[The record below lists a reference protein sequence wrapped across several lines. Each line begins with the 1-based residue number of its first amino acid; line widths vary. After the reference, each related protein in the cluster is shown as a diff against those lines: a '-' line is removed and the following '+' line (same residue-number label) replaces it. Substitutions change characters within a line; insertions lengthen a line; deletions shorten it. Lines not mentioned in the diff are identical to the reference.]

1 MNLNVKRERSIN
13 DFLMQ
18 KLPAEEKKSAIPAL
32 NLFTIVRYFF
42 LSLNSEKLPP
52 LLSLLPASSLL
63 LVLFSILWLC
73 LYALD
78 SSCEWSLMD
87 LCVRRVESSSSVI
100 RCRISSSWFL
110 KKNIFQ
116 AIIHHCHSWL
126 EYLFKP
132 FFSFIIISIH
142 RLVVV
147 DLHPRINSFSLAFV
161 CLFFLNTKRDSL
173 ASQTQL

>member
-63 LVLFSILWLC
+63 LVLFSIFWLC

-110 KKNIFQ
+110 KNYLPSNYPPLLQLTWISFQ
-116 AIIHHCHSWL
+116 T
-126 EYLFKP
+126 
-132 FFSFIIISIH
+132 
-142 RLVVV
+142 
-147 DLHPRINSFSLAFV
+147 
-161 CLFFLNTKRDSL
+161 FFLLHYYFNTSL
-173 ASQTQL
+173 SRRRSAPTHK

>member
-63 LVLFSILWLC
+63 LVLFSIFWLC

-78 SSCEWSLMD
+78 SSCE
-87 LCVRRVESSSSVI
+87 
-100 RCRISSSWFL
+100 
-110 KKNIFQ
+110 
-116 AIIHHCHSWL
+116 
-126 EYLFKP
+126 
-132 FFSFIIISIH
+132 
-142 RLVVV
+142 
-147 DLHPRINSFSLAFV
+147 
-161 CLFFLNTKRDSL
+161 
-173 ASQTQL
+173 